1 MTAVTACRTCGT
13 EPLENARFCHGCG
26 SPVAAADTHAEYKQV
41 TVLFADVVH
50 SMSIAAV
57 VGTERLR
64 EIMTEL
70 VNRAMAVVQ
79 RYGATVDQFTGDGM
93 MAVFGAPV
101 ALEDH
106 ALRACLAALEI
117 QREVQDMA
125 ADIDRRDGVSL
136 RLRIG
141 LNSGQVIAGE
151 FGSAAIGYTA
161 VGEQVGMAQRME
173 SAAPP
178 GGVMLSDSTA
188 QLVGRA
194 VILGEP
200 EMVAI
205 KGADAPV
212 PARRLLGVAS
222 ERERTGP
229 AQSTLVGRG
238 LELHT
243 MTGLLERAIA
253 GRGSVVG
260 VVGPP
265 GIGKSRLVRE
275 ALEVAKSS
283 GVRVFS
289 TYCESHASQIP
300 FHAVARLFR
309 TATRVGGLDDAA
321 ARARLRTQLP
331 DADRDD
337 LLILDDLLGIA
348 DPALTLPRIDPDA
361 RRRRLAA
368 LINTANLAGT
378 EPILYVMED
387 VHWIDQ
393 GSESMM
399 ADILAVIGQTPAM
412 SLITYRPEYEGALTR
427 VHGAQTIALTPLTDS
442 ETSSLIGEL
451 LGPDPSVDK
460 LAATVVPRVGGN
472 PFFAEEMVREL
483 AQRGV
488 LDGERGGYV
497 CQADVTEVSVP
508 GTVQATIGAR
518 IDRLDPAA
526 KRTLNAAAV
535 IGLRFGSDLLAQL
548 EVEPA
553 LDDLLRAELI
563 YQMRFTPT
571 AEYAFHHPLIRAV
584 AYESQLKSDRSE
596 WHRRLAATIQT
607 SDPESVDERAAL
619 VAEHLEAAGEVRE
632 AYRRHMRAG
641 GWSTRRD
648 IAAARASWERARQIA
663 DSLPDSEP
671 NLTAMRIAP
680 RTKLCGSAWR
690 GVHADVPRLVQE
702 LRELC
707 TRVSDNASLAIGLT
721 ALSLQHGFHGRMR
734 DASQLASE
742 QMALLKTVGDPTST
756 IGAATAAASVF
767 NETGHSAETLSWA
780 QSVIEWAGGES
791 IKQNSQISPSPL
803 IALALVF
810 RVIARWRLGH
820 GGWRED
826 LEDAV
831 AMARTA
837 DPITHPAV
845 VSWAYLDSI
854 PHGVLRVDD
863 TVLRE
868 LEGALR
874 IAVSGPLSHDGDT
887 GGPMAEPRMAR
898 RAGGAGAGW
907 VLVDS
912 QFDRHLAVA
921 TNPGGIHAV
930 ACTDRDGD
938 RDACPGA
945 DASAGADRGGAAGV
959 AQHFSVTLG
968 QHQLHDVR
976 LRRRD
981 RRPL

>member
-1 MTAVTACRTCGT
+1 
-13 EPLENARFCHGCG
+13 
-26 SPVAAADTHAEYKQV
+26 
-41 TVLFADVVH
+41 
-50 SMSIAAV
+50 
-57 VGTERLR
+57 
-64 EIMTEL
+64 
-70 VNRAMAVVQ
+70 
-79 RYGATVDQFTGDGM
+79 
-93 MAVFGAPV
+93 
-101 ALEDH
+101 
-106 ALRACLAALEI
+106 
-117 QREVQDMA
+117 MA

-194 VILGEP
+194 AILGEP

-348 DPALTLPRIDPDA
+348 DPAVTLPRIDPDA

-368 LINTANLAGT
+368 LINTANLART

-632 AYRRHMRAG
+632 AYRWHMRAG

-707 TRVSDNASLAIGLT
+707 TRVGDNASLAIGLT

-887 GGPMAEPRMAR
+887 SGPMAEPRMAR

-959 AQHFSVTLG
+959 TQHFSVTLG
-968 QHQLHDVR
+968 QHQLHDVH
-976 LRRRD
+976 LRRGN

>member
-1 MTAVTACRTCGT
+1 
-13 EPLENARFCHGCG
+13 
-26 SPVAAADTHAEYKQV
+26 
-41 TVLFADVVH
+41 
-50 SMSIAAV
+50 
-57 VGTERLR
+57 
-64 EIMTEL
+64 
-70 VNRAMAVVQ
+70 
-79 RYGATVDQFTGDGM
+79 
-93 MAVFGAPV
+93 
-101 ALEDH
+101 
-106 ALRACLAALEI
+106 
-117 QREVQDMA
+117 
-125 ADIDRRDGVSL
+125 
-136 RLRIG
+136 
-141 LNSGQVIAGE
+141 
-151 FGSAAIGYTA
+151 
-161 VGEQVGMAQRME
+161 
-173 SAAPP
+173 
-178 GGVMLSDSTA
+178 
-188 QLVGRA
+188 
-194 VILGEP
+194 
-200 EMVAI
+200 
-205 KGADAPV
+205 
-212 PARRLLGVAS
+212 
-222 ERERTGP
+222 
-229 AQSTLVGRG
+229 
-238 LELHT
+238 
-243 MTGLLERAIA
+243 
-253 GRGSVVG
+253 
-260 VVGPP
+260 
-265 GIGKSRLVRE
+265 
-275 ALEVAKSS
+275 
-283 GVRVFS
+283 
-289 TYCESHASQIP
+289 
-300 FHAVARLFR
+300 
-309 TATRVGGLDDAA
+309 
-321 ARARLRTQLP
+321 
-331 DADRDD
+331 
-337 LLILDDLLGIA
+337 
-348 DPALTLPRIDPDA
+348 
-361 RRRRLAA
+361 
-368 LINTANLAGT
+368 
-378 EPILYVMED
+378 
-387 VHWIDQ
+387 
-393 GSESMM
+393 
-399 ADILAVIGQTPAM
+399 
-412 SLITYRPEYEGALTR
+412 
-427 VHGAQTIALTPLTDS
+427 
-442 ETSSLIGEL
+442 L

-563 YQMRFTPT
+563 YQVRFTPA

-632 AYRRHMRAG
+632 AYRWHMRAG

-707 TRVSDNASLAIGLT
+707 TRVGDNASLAIGLT

-887 GGPMAEPRMAR
+887 SGPRMAR

>member
-1 MTAVTACRTCGT
+1 M
-13 EPLENARFCHGCG
+13 
-26 SPVAAADTHAEYKQV
+26 
-41 TVLFADVVH
+41 
-50 SMSIAAV
+50 
-57 VGTERLR
+57 
-64 EIMTEL
+64 
-70 VNRAMAVVQ
+70 
-79 RYGATVDQFTGDGM
+79 
-93 MAVFGAPV
+93 
-101 ALEDH
+101 
-106 ALRACLAALEI
+106 
-117 QREVQDMA
+117 
-125 ADIDRRDGVSL
+125 
-136 RLRIG
+136 
-141 LNSGQVIAGE
+141 
-151 FGSAAIGYTA
+151 
-161 VGEQVGMAQRME
+161 
-173 SAAPP
+173 
-178 GGVMLSDSTA
+178 
-188 QLVGRA
+188 
-194 VILGEP
+194 
-200 EMVAI
+200 
-205 KGADAPV
+205 
-212 PARRLLGVAS
+212 
-222 ERERTGP
+222 
-229 AQSTLVGRG
+229 
-238 LELHT
+238 
-243 MTGLLERAIA
+243 
-253 GRGSVVG
+253 
-260 VVGPP
+260 
-265 GIGKSRLVRE
+265 
-275 ALEVAKSS
+275 
-283 GVRVFS
+283 
-289 TYCESHASQIP
+289 
-300 FHAVARLFR
+300 
-309 TATRVGGLDDAA
+309 
-321 ARARLRTQLP
+321 
-331 DADRDD
+331 
-337 LLILDDLLGIA
+337 
-348 DPALTLPRIDPDA
+348 
-361 RRRRLAA
+361 
-368 LINTANLAGT
+368 
-378 EPILYVMED
+378 
-387 VHWIDQ
+387 
-393 GSESMM
+393 
-399 ADILAVIGQTPAM
+399 
-412 SLITYRPEYEGALTR
+412 
-427 VHGAQTIALTPLTDS
+427 
-442 ETSSLIGEL
+442 

-632 AYRRHMRAG
+632 AYRWHMRAG

-707 TRVSDNASLAIGLT
+707 TRVGDNASLAIGLT

-938 RDACPGA
+938 RDACPGPGASA

>member
-1 MTAVTACRTCGT
+1 
-13 EPLENARFCHGCG
+13 
-26 SPVAAADTHAEYKQV
+26 
-41 TVLFADVVH
+41 
-50 SMSIAAV
+50 
-57 VGTERLR
+57 
-64 EIMTEL
+64 
-70 VNRAMAVVQ
+70 
-79 RYGATVDQFTGDGM
+79 
-93 MAVFGAPV
+93 
-101 ALEDH
+101 
-106 ALRACLAALEI
+106 
-117 QREVQDMA
+117 
-125 ADIDRRDGVSL
+125 
-136 RLRIG
+136 
-141 LNSGQVIAGE
+141 
-151 FGSAAIGYTA
+151 
-161 VGEQVGMAQRME
+161 
-173 SAAPP
+173 
-178 GGVMLSDSTA
+178 
-188 QLVGRA
+188 
-194 VILGEP
+194 
-200 EMVAI
+200 
-205 KGADAPV
+205 
-212 PARRLLGVAS
+212 
-222 ERERTGP
+222 
-229 AQSTLVGRG
+229 
-238 LELHT
+238 
-243 MTGLLERAIA
+243 
-253 GRGSVVG
+253 
-260 VVGPP
+260 
-265 GIGKSRLVRE
+265 
-275 ALEVAKSS
+275 
-283 GVRVFS
+283 
-289 TYCESHASQIP
+289 
-300 FHAVARLFR
+300 
-309 TATRVGGLDDAA
+309 
-321 ARARLRTQLP
+321 
-331 DADRDD
+331 
-337 LLILDDLLGIA
+337 
-348 DPALTLPRIDPDA
+348 
-361 RRRRLAA
+361 
-368 LINTANLAGT
+368 
-378 EPILYVMED
+378 
-387 VHWIDQ
+387 
-393 GSESMM
+393 
-399 ADILAVIGQTPAM
+399 
-412 SLITYRPEYEGALTR
+412 
-427 VHGAQTIALTPLTDS
+427 
-442 ETSSLIGEL
+442 
-451 LGPDPSVDK
+451 
-460 LAATVVPRVGGN
+460 
-472 PFFAEEMVREL
+472 
-483 AQRGV
+483 
-488 LDGERGGYV
+488 
-497 CQADVTEVSVP
+497 
-508 GTVQATIGAR
+508 
-518 IDRLDPAA
+518 
-526 KRTLNAAAV
+526 
-535 IGLRFGSDLLAQL
+535 
-548 EVEPA
+548 
-553 LDDLLRAELI
+553 
-563 YQMRFTPT
+563 MRFTPT

-619 VAEHLEAAGEVRE
+619 VAEHLEAAGDVRE

-707 TRVSDNASLAIGLT
+707 TRVGDNASLAIGLT

-959 AQHFSVTLG
+959 TQHFSVTLG
-968 QHQLHDVR
+968 HHQLHDVR

>member
-1 MTAVTACRTCGT
+1 
-13 EPLENARFCHGCG
+13 
-26 SPVAAADTHAEYKQV
+26 
-41 TVLFADVVH
+41 
-50 SMSIAAV
+50 
-57 VGTERLR
+57 
-64 EIMTEL
+64 
-70 VNRAMAVVQ
+70 
-79 RYGATVDQFTGDGM
+79 
-93 MAVFGAPV
+93 
-101 ALEDH
+101 
-106 ALRACLAALEI
+106 
-117 QREVQDMA
+117 MA

-260 VVGPP
+260 VVGAP

-348 DPALTLPRIDPDA
+348 DPAVTLPRIDPDA

-368 LINTANLAGT
+368 LINTANLART

-399 ADILAVIGQTPAM
+399 TDILAVIGQTPAM

-632 AYRRHMRAG
+632 AYRWHMRAG

-707 TRVSDNASLAIGLT
+707 TRVGDNASLAIGLT

-810 RVIARWRLGH
+810 RGIARWRLGH

-938 RDACPGA
+938 RDGCPGA
-945 DASAGADRGGAAGV
+945 DASTGADRGGAAGV